1 MNKVFVDF
9 DVILDLLAHRVPH
22 FHFFALLFTFGDMN
36 KIELYTSPTVFC
48 NVFYILR
55 KELGIE
61 KAKESLRK
69 LRLIVKVID
78 SSEKTIDSA
87 LNSVFSDFED
97 AIQYYTAQNHQ
108 ISTIVTRNLKDYKV
122 DGIVVQTPEM
132 FLCSAGLL

>member
-1 MNKVFVDF
+1 
-9 DVILDLLAHRVPH
+9 
-22 FHFFALLFTFGDMN
+22 
-36 KIELYTSPTVFC
+36 
-48 NVFYILR
+48 LR

-108 ISTIVTRNLKDYKV
+108 ISTIVTRNLKDYKA
-122 DGIVVQTPEM
+122 DGIVVQTPEI